1 MESRKMV
8 LMNLF
13 SGQQRRNRH
22 REQICGHG
30 GEGRRE
36 RMKCME
42 SNVETY
48 NSTCKI
54 DSQWDLLYDSGNSNR
69 GSVTISKG
77 GTQRE
82 MGGSFGREG
91 TWMYL

>member
-36 RMKCME
+36 RVRCM
-42 SNVETY
+42 V
-48 NSTCKI
+48 
-54 DSQWDLLYDSGNSNR
+54 R
-69 GSVTISKG
+69 VTWKLMIPFVK
-77 GTQRE
+77 
-82 MGGSFGREG
+82 
-91 TWMYL
+91 